1 MFSLR
6 LIEPDSNVSLPMLS
20 EMVVR
25 DHVVMLYHHKID
37 LININKIP
45 TIEIILKLITIFKSF
60 YI

>member
-1 MFSLR
+1 M
-6 LIEPDSNVSLPMLS
+6 I
-20 EMVVR
+20 VR

-45 TIEIILKLITIFKSF
+45 TIEIILKLITIFESF